1 MSEDKQK
8 LKHGQAYSTHF
19 IHYDDEGVCHLISNT
34 KSSVYK
40 NFEIDL
46 FLIEDYIT
54 GKKSCAAHDIE
65 YFFNLSKGIILNE
78 SEAVPYSKILF
89 QIIPVIDQNTDSDV
103 TIYHHADKKEWI
115 VRIDDTIKE
124 KLDIIPGLTF
134 YVCKKNDPHFLY
146 RQFTVIS
153 DELKKD
159 SVSIKFTSSVEEN
172 LDAISIA
179 SIKRFSK
186 YGVKE
191 KYE

>member
-1 MSEDKQK
+1 MSEDEHILRYGK
-8 LKHGQAYSTHF
+8 AYSTLF
-19 IHYDDEGVCHLISNT
+19 IHYDDEGFCHLISNT

-46 FLIEDYIT
+46 FLVEEYIT
-54 GKKSCAAHDIE
+54 GKKSCAAHNIE

-78 SEAVPYSKILF
+78 SEAVPYSRILF
-89 QIIPVIDQNTDSDV
+89 QVIPIINQTVDSDV
-103 TIYHHADKKEWI
+103 TICHHINEKEWI
-115 VRIDDTIKE
+115 VSVDEKIKE

-146 RQFTVIS
+146 RQFTITS
-153 DELKKD
+153 DQLKNE
-159 SVSIKFTSSVEEN
+159 SVKVKFTSDIEEN
-172 LDAISIA
+172 LDVISIA

-191 KYE
+191 KL

>member
-1 MSEDKQK
+1 MSEDKHSIRYGK
-8 LKHGQAYSTHF
+8 SYSTLF
-19 IHYDDEGVCHLISNT
+19 IHYDDEGFCHLISNT

-46 FLIEDYIT
+46 FLVEEYIT
-54 GKKSCAAHDIE
+54 GKKSCAAHNIE

-78 SEAVPYSKILF
+78 SEAVPYSRILF
-89 QIIPVIDQNTDSDV
+89 QVIPITDQTVDSDV
-103 TIYHHADKKEWI
+103 TICHHLNEKEWI
-115 VRIDDTIKE
+115 VSVDEKIKE

-146 RQFTVIS
+146 RQFTVTS
-153 DELKKD
+153 DQLKNE
-159 SVSIKFTSSVEEN
+159 SVKVKFTSDIEEN
-172 LDAISIA
+172 LDVISIA

-191 KYE
+191 KL